1 MIIFKTIQFA
11 RLQATSESARKGKR
25 SNLKELP
32 RPHKLPQ
39 SAPVK
44 SVVGGVKI
52 SKTCLP
58 LVGPPYLS
66 KVLEES

>member
-11 RLQATSESARKGKR
+11 RLQATNESARKGKR

-32 RPHKLPQ
+32 RPHTLPQ
-39 SAPVK
+39 SALVE